1 MPLRVD
7 AAIRAALG
15 GEVPPVAT
23 LPASRCGSLAE
34 VLVLVLL
41 VGQCDWRA
49 SKYPLMQ
56 GQIFQI
62 WGVIEPVVYDGVND
76 LKGLRPHRSFGPTLG
91 PLFVRSPVPR
101 KMDASACL
109 VR

>member
-1 MPLRVD
+1 MPSRVD
-7 AAIRAALG
+7 ATIRAALG
-15 GEVPPVAT
+15 GVVPPVAT
-23 LPASRCGSLAE
+23 LPASRCGSLVE

-49 SKYPLMQ
+49 SKYPLMH
-56 GQIFQI
+56 GQIFQT

-91 PLFVRSPVPR
+91 PLFVTSPVPR